1 MPYADKQRDKQYHS
15 DYNKTKKYRIY
26 DWKRQGI
33 FIDNEDAVY
42 KRYIETKK
50 CDLCNV
56 ELVDGNRK
64 SNRKCLEH
72 DHLSKCIRFVCC
84 NKCNFFLKKRDN
96 IRLKLLLE
104 IHRKHWV

>member
-42 KRYIETKK
+42 KR
-50 CDLCNV
+50 
-56 ELVDGNRK
+56 
-64 SNRKCLEH
+64 
-72 DHLSKCIRFVCC
+72 
-84 NKCNFFLKKRDN
+84 
-96 IRLKLLLE
+96 
-104 IHRKHWV
+104 